1 MAMSSE
7 LIWSSFIMFW
17 LFYIGAILGSFIH
30 VVVSRTLAGRSW
42 TTGRSKCDRCHY
54 QLSWYDNIPLLSFIF
69 LGGKCRKCRKP
80 IASMHFWAEVLSGL
94 VMIWWWLAAGQE
106 LTAHLD
112 ISSLVK
118 AGVYA
123 SFGWVGLVIV
133 LVDLKKMI
141 VPDRATLA
149 IFVLAG
155 LWLLWRFLT
164 SQIGF
169 DTVVTAIASGLV
181 TLAVFGAIVGLTKGR
196 GMGWGDLKLAP
207 ALALFVGWPLAFIG
221 LLFAV
226 WSGALVGVV
235 LLLSGRARRGQPIP
249 FAPFL
254 IFGYD
259 LALLVGHQAWQWYWT
274 WALGA

>member
-1 MAMSSE
+1 
-7 LIWSSFIMFW
+7 MFW

-42 TTGRSKCDRCHY
+42 TTGRSKCDHCRY
-54 QLSWYDNIPLLSFIF
+54 QLSWHDNIPLLSFIL

-80 IASMHFWAEVLSGL
+80 IASLHFWAEVLSGL
-94 VMIWWWLAAGQE
+94 IMIWWWLAAGQE
-106 LTAHLD
+106 LIGGLD
-112 ISSLVK
+112 VSHIVK

-149 IFVLAG
+149 IYGIAS
-155 LWLLWRFLT
+155 LWMLWRFVT
-164 SQIGF
+164 GQIGF
-169 DTVVTAIASGLV
+169 DTVVTTIASGLGM
-181 TLAVFGAIVGLTKGR
+181 LAVFATIVGLTKGR

-207 ALALFVGWPLAFIG
+207 ALALFVGWPLALVG

-226 WSGALVGVV
+226 WSGALVGLI
-235 LLLSGRARRGQPIP
+235 LLASGRARRGQPIP

-259 LALLVGHQAWQWYWT
+259 LALIIGHQTWQWYWT